1 MVEAENI
8 DKLKAS
14 AMKGE
19 PENVASENYII
30 IASLVT
36 LEERHHVY
44 CNTLTTYIPMNNIL
58 YQNKWYTYIALRY
71 VAWIG
76 IYIFIYDKH
85 FIDFLLRT
93 VGVQLHRCD
102 CSMEIDI
109 GWLTSEM
116 KTK

>member
-1 MVEAENI
+1 LSEHESGDKCLVQHSKKNAPKMVEAENI

-71 VAWIG
+71 VA
-76 IYIFIYDKH
+76 
-85 FIDFLLRT
+85 
-93 VGVQLHRCD
+93 
-102 CSMEIDI
+102 
-109 GWLTSEM
+109 
-116 KTK
+116 